1 MSDDLD
7 MLAAEYVLGTLD
19 AAERA
24 GFERRLA
31 GSEPARRAVEEW
43 SRRLG
48 PLASAAGDVEPPAGL
63 WNRIEDQIASHGRSD
78 DGAARPVAANDN
90 RIDEL
95 QRSARGWRRAF
106 IAATALAAS
115 LAAFIAYRELPGG
128 NGLQG
133 ANYVAIVGQK
143 DGRPAL
149 IVNVDPAAKSA
160 YVIPV
165 SAEAPT
171 GRSLELWFVGGG
183 EKPKSMGLLRA
194 QPARLILPAGA
205 QVEKASLA
213 VSVEPEGGSPTGA
226 PTGPVVYSGPIV
238 KS

>member
-19 AAERA
+19 PAERA

-48 PLASAAGDVEPPAGL
+48 PLAVAADKVEPPADM
-63 WNRIEDQIASHGRSD
+63 WDRIEERIASHGRVD
-78 DGAARPVAANDN
+78 NRVAPVVAANDN
-90 RIDEL
+90 RVDEF

-106 IAATALAAS
+106 IAAAALAAS
-115 LAAFIAYRELPGG
+115 LAAFIAHSEWPGG
-128 NGLQG
+128 NGLER
-133 ANYVAIVGQK
+133 ASYVAIVGQK

-149 IVNVDPAAKSA
+149 IVNVDPASKSA
-160 YVIPV
+160 FVIPV

-171 GRSLELWFVGGG
+171 GRSLELWFIGGG
-183 EKPKSMGLLRA
+183 EKPKPMGLLGA
-194 QPARLILPAGA
+194 QPVRLMLPPGAR
-205 QVEKASLA
+205 VEKASLA
-213 VSVEPEGGSPTGA
+213 VSVEPEGGSPTGS
-226 PTGPVVYSGPIV
+226 PTGPVIYSGQIV

>member
-43 SRRLG
+43 TRRLG
-48 PLASAAGDVEPPAGL
+48 PLALASGDVEPPAGL
-63 WNRIEDQIASHGRSD
+63 WDRIEERIASQGRVD
-78 DGAARPVAANDN
+78 GGAAPVVAANDN
-90 RIDEL
+90 RIDEFR
-95 QRSARGWRRAF
+95 RSARGWRLAF
-106 IAATALAAS
+106 AAATALAAS
-115 LAAFIAYRELPGG
+115 LAAFIVYRELPGG
-128 NGLQG
+128 NGLER
-133 ANYVAIVGQK
+133 ASYVAIVGQK

-149 IVNVDPAAKSA
+149 IVNVDPGSKSA

-165 SAEAPT
+165 SAETPA
-171 GRSLELWFVGGG
+171 GRVLELWFIGGG
-183 EKPKSMGLLRA
+183 EKPKSMGLLGA
-194 QPARLILPAGA
+194 QPARLMLPAGA

>member
-31 GSEPARRAVEEW
+31 GSEAARRAVEEW

-48 PLASAAGDVEPPAGL
+48 PLAFAAGDVEPPVDL
-63 WNRIEDQIASHGRSD
+63 WHRIEKRIASQGRF
-78 DGAARPVAANDN
+78 DGGTAPAVAANDN

-95 QRSARGWRRAF
+95 RRSARRWRHAF
-106 IAATALAAS
+106 VAVTALAAS
-115 LAAFIAYRELPGG
+115 LAAFIVYRELPGG
-128 NGLQG
+128 NGPQG
-133 ANYVAIVGQK
+133 ASYVAIVGQK

-149 IVNVDPAAKSA
+149 IVNVDPASKSA

-171 GRSLELWFVGGG
+171 GRSLELWFIGGG

-194 QPARLILPAGA
+194 QPVRLMLPAGA
-205 QVEKASLA
+205 RIEKASLA
-213 VSVEPEGGSPTGA
+213 VSVEPEGGSPTGS
-226 PTGPVVYSGPIV
+226 PTGPVAYSGQIV

>member
-1 MSDDLD
+1 MSDELD
-7 MLAAEYVLGTLD
+7 MLAAEYVLGTLN

-31 GSEPARRAVEEW
+31 DSEPARRAVEEW

-48 PLASAAGDVEPPAGL
+48 LLAYAAGDVEPPADQ
-63 WNRIEDQIASHGRSD
+63 WDRIEKQIESQGRV
-78 DGAARPVAANDN
+78 DGGATPPVAANDN
-90 RIDEL
+90 RVDEL
-95 QRSARGWRRAF
+95 RRSARGWRRAF

-115 LAAFIAYRELPGG
+115 LAAFIVYRELPGG
-128 NGLQG
+128 NGPQG
-133 ANYVAIVGQK
+133 ASYVAIVGQK

-149 IVNVDPAAKSA
+149 IVNVDPASKSA

-171 GRSLELWFVGGG
+171 GRSLELWFIGGG

-194 QPARLILPAGA
+194 QPVRLMLPAGA
-205 QVEKASLA
+205 RIEKASLA
-213 VSVEPEGGSPTGA
+213 VSVEPEGGSPTGS
-226 PTGPVVYSGPIV
+226 PTGPVAYTGQIV

>member
-48 PLASAAGDVEPPAGL
+48 PLAFAAGDVEPPADL
-63 WNRIEDQIASHGRSD
+63 WDRIEESIASQGRGDSRV
-78 DGAARPVAANDN
+78 APLVAANDN

-95 QRSARGWRRAF
+95 RRSARGWRLAF
-106 IAATALAAS
+106 AAATALAAS
-115 LAAFIAYRELPGG
+115 LAAFIVYRELPGG
-128 NGLQG
+128 NGLER
-133 ANYVAIVGQK
+133 ASYVAIVGQK

-171 GRSLELWFVGGG
+171 GRSLELWFIGGG

-194 QPARLILPAGA
+194 QPVRLMLPLGA

-226 PTGPVVYSGPIV
+226 PTGPVVYSGQIV